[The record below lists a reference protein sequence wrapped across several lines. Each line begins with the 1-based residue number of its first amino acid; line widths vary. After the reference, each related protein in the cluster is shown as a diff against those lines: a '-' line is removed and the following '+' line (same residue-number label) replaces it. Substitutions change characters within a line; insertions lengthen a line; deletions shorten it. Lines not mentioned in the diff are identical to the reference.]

1 MVRFVIRPDVNT
13 GPPQVIVD
21 DLPRYRSRVRHG
33 DEGLAHD
40 VLWID
45 HLVRSEA
52 VIAWQ
57 HDDEGFRCDDLEH
70 QISCPCFS
78 SEERHV
84 ELASDKSIREVGR
97 ILAGDGDLDIGELVP
112 KEPDHF
118 REPVDLLSGQEA
130 QREQWLGGLS
140 GASCRF
146 AGSIDLSQRQ
156 AGMIE
161 KDPTCSGQLDASRT
175 ADHQLSADLVLKV
188 PDLPTE

>member
-1 MVRFVIRPDVNT
+1 
-13 GPPQVIVD
+13 
-21 DLPRYRSRVRHG
+21 SRVRHG

-84 ELASDKSIREVGR
+84 ELASDKSICEIGR

-112 KEPDHF
+112 KEPDRF
-118 REPVDLLSGQEA
+118 REPVDLLSCQEA
-130 QREQWLGGLS
+130 QRERSLGGLS
-140 GASCRF
+140 GAPCRF
-146 AGSIDLSQRQ
+146 AGSIDLSQGQ
-156 AGMIE
+156 SYMVE
-161 KDPTCSGQLDASRT
+161 KGPARGGQFDASST
-175 ADHQLSADLVLKV
+175 AN
-188 PDLPTE
+188 